1 MTYRLRTLTNFIIGL
16 ILTGILL
23 FVAFRGTD
31 FYALWEI
38 IQNVNFWWILTAF
51 PLLMLSHYVRAWR
64 WQLLLVPVK
73 DRVDRRNAFSSLIIG
88 YLTNNIVPR
97 VGEFLRPY
105 MLGKIENISKAS
117 TFGSVFI
124 ERMIDLI
131 SLLMGIGL
139 LFVLFQKTITD
150 QFPWW
155 GTLIITVIIITV
167 IAIIAISLLLY
178 KRELMFNITKIF
190 LFPFSDRVKQRSEEM
205 FHSFVDGMMII
216 RQRSNMMSIIV
227 LTFVMWILYILTA
240 YLPLFAFDL
249 GDAPINIITGFVL
262 TMVTSIS
269 VIVPTPGATG
279 SYHTFIVEMLTR
291 LYGIQ
296 REVALGYAT
305 LTHAVGYFSVIIVGL
320 FYVFRLKLRFR
331 DFLRQVESDN
341 QDGQPE
347 IDDAPVS
354 RYDIKRPYD

>member
-1 MTYRLRTLTNFIIGL
+1 MTYRLRTLTNFIIGI

-23 FVAFRGTD
+23 SVAFRGTD
-31 FYALWEI
+31 FSALWDI

-73 DRVDRRNAFSSLIIG
+73 DRVERKNAFSSLLIG
-88 YLTNNIVPR
+88 YMTNNVVPR

-117 TFGSVFI
+117 AFGSVFI

-131 SLLMGIGL
+131 SLLLGIGL
-139 LFVLFQKTITD
+139 LFVIFQKTITD

-155 GTLIITVIIITV
+155 GTLIVTVVVITI
-167 IAIIAISLLLY
+167 IAIITISLLLY
-178 KRELMFNITKIF
+178 KRELIFNIAKIF
-190 LFPFSDRVKQRSEEM
+190 LFPFSDRIKQRTEEI

-216 RQRSNMMSIIV
+216 RQRRNMISIIV
-227 LTFVMWILYILTA
+227 LTFAMWALYILTA

-249 GDAPINIITGFVL
+249 GDAPINIVTGFVL

-279 SYHTFIVEMLTR
+279 SYHTFTVEMLTR
-291 LYGIQ
+291 VYGIQ

-320 FYVFRLKLRFR
+320 CYVFRLKLRFQ
-331 DFLRQVESDN
+331 DFLRQVDTDN
-341 QDGQPE
+341 QDGEPE
-347 IDDAPVS
+347 IDHVS
-354 RYDIKRPYD
+354 ASQFDIKKPYD